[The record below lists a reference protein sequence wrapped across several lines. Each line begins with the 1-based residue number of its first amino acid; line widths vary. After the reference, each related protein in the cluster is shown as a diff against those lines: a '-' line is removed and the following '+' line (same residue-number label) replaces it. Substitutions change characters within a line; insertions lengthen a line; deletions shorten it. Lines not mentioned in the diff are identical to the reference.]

1 VNTSGYSADT
11 RIRWTEWLP
20 WIAAGVF
27 FFVLPE
33 YLSLGYR
40 VLIFILFAL
49 SLDLILGYAGI
60 VTLGHSAFFGL
71 GAYTAGILSTRLG
84 INDPFLQLLA
94 AAAAAALLG
103 IATGA
108 VILRTRALTLL
119 MLTLAITAILLEIA
133 NKWTSMTG
141 GADGLSGVQVSPILG
156 LFKFDLYGKTAF
168 VYCLAALFIAWLA
181 VRRIIYSPFGA
192 MLTGI
197 RENATRMHAI
207 GAPVYWRLVLVYTIS
222 ATMAGVAGALL
233 TQVNQFVGLNVLG
246 LEPSGDVLVMLIL
259 GGVGRLYGAF
269 IGPVVYIVVQ
279 DTLAKQYPEY
289 WYLGIGVLLIVVVLF
304 ARGGILGL
312 TDQWLSHFKPKS
324 SAKASAR

>member
-1 VNTSGYSADT
+1 MSGYSADT

-20 WIAAGVF
+20 WVAAGAF
-27 FFVLPE
+27 FFVMPE
-33 YLSLGYR
+33 YLSLGAR
-40 VLIFILFAL
+40 ILIFILFAL

-71 GAYTAGILSTRLG
+71 GAYTAGILSAKFG
-84 INDPFLQLLA
+84 INDPFLGLA
-94 AAAAAALLG
+94 AAAALSALLG
-103 IATGA
+103 LATGA

-133 NKWTSMTG
+133 NKWTTMTG

-156 LFKFDLYGKTAF
+156 LFRFDLYGKTAF
-168 VYCLAALFIAWLA
+168 LYCLIALFIGWWV
-181 VRRIIYSPFGA
+181 VRRIIYSPYGA

-197 RENATRMHAI
+197 RDNAARMHAI
-207 GAPVYWRLVLVYTIS
+207 GAPVYWRLVLIYTVS
-222 ATMAGVAGALL
+222 ATMAGIAGALL

-246 LEPSGDVLVMLIL
+246 LEPSGDILVMLIL

-269 IGPVVYIVVQ
+269 LGPVVYIVVQ

-289 WYLGIGVLLIVVVLF
+289 WYFGIGVLLIFVVLF

-312 TDQWLSHFKPKS
+312 IDQCLSPFRQKS
-324 SAKASAR
+324 SARASAR

>member
-1 VNTSGYSADT
+1 MSGYTADT
-11 RIRWTEWLP
+11 RIRWTESLP
-20 WIAAGVF
+20 WVAALAF
-27 FFVLPE
+27 FFIFPE
-33 YLSLGYR
+33 YLSLGAR

-49 SLDLILGYAGI
+49 SLDLILGYGGI

-71 GAYTAGILSTRLG
+71 GAYTAGILSAKLG
-84 INDPFLQLLA
+84 INEPFLQLA
-94 AAAAAALLG
+94 AAAGMSALLG
-103 IATGA
+103 LATGA

-133 NKWTSMTG
+133 NKWSTMTG

-156 LFKFDLYGKTAF
+156 LFRFDLYGKTAF
-168 VYCLAALFIAWLA
+168 LYCLAALFIGWF
-181 VRRIIYSPFGA
+181 VIRRIIYSPYGA

-197 RENATRMHAI
+197 RDNSTRMHAI
-207 GAPVYWRLVLVYTIS
+207 GAPVYWRLVLIYTVS
-222 ATMAGVAGALL
+222 ATMAGIAGALL

-246 LEPSGDVLVMLIL
+246 LEPSGDILVMLIL

-269 IGPVVYIVVQ
+269 VGPVVYIIVQ

-289 WYLGIGVLLIVVVLF
+289 WYLGIGALLIVVVLF

-312 TDQWLSHFKPKS
+312 FDQWLSHFKPKS
-324 SAKASAR
+324 SARASAL

>member
-1 VNTSGYSADT
+1 MSGYTADS

-20 WIAAGVF
+20 WIAAIAF
-27 FFVLPE
+27 FFLMPG
-33 YLSLGYR
+33 YLSLGAR
-40 VLIFILFAL
+40 ILIFILFAL

-60 VTLGHSAFFGL
+60 ITLGHSAFFGL
-71 GAYTAGILSTRLG
+71 GAYTAGILSTQLAV
-84 INDPFLQLLA
+84 NEPFLQLLA
-94 AAAAAALLG
+94 AAGMAALLG
-103 IATGA
+103 FATGL

-133 NKWTSMTG
+133 NKWTTMTG

-156 LFKFDLYGKTAF
+156 MFKFDLFGKTAF
-168 VYCLAALFIAWLA
+168 LYCLAALFLGWWV

-197 RENATRMHAI
+197 RENTARMHAV

-222 ATMAGVAGALL
+222 ATMAGIAGALL

-246 LEPSGDVLVMLIL
+246 LEPSGDILVMLIL

-269 IGPVVYIVVQ
+269 IGPVVYLIAQ
-279 DTLAKQYPEY
+279 DYLAKAYPEY
-289 WYLGIGVLLIVVVLF
+289 WYLGIGILLIVVVLF

-312 TDQWLSHFKPKS
+312 SDKCLSFFKRTS
-324 SAKASAR
+324 SARRSAR